1 MTWDNDL
8 LDRLGTTPELHIT
21 SLRPDGSAR
30 RWTPIWVVRVGDD
43 LYIRSAYGSEGGW
56 YRNAMK
62 NRTARV
68 RANGVETDVTL
79 HPIEGEAANAEVDA
93 AYRAKYHGQ
102 PSALEPML
110 APAAA
115 GSTVRLDTAG

>member
-1 MTWDNDL
+1 MTWDNDV
-8 LDRLGTTPELHIT
+8 LDRLGSTPELHIT
-21 SLRPDGSAR
+21 SLREDGTAR
-30 RWTPIWVVRVGDD
+30 RWTPIWVVRVGDE

-62 NRTARV
+62 NRAARI

-79 HPIEGEAANAEVDA
+79 TPEPSANTEVDA
-93 AYRAKYHGQ
+93 AYRAKYRSQ
-102 PSALEPML
+102 PSSLEPML

-115 GSTVRLDTAG
+115 GSTVRLDAAG